1 MNPGELKGGCFQW
14 QRQFRLFLLNAFSV
28 WTHKFQCSHKVVSE
42 NVNGVSKCSAVEWTG
57 WAVSRASVQW
67 SDQSS
72 CLLTRPTP
80 ISRVQDKN
88 NWTDLTP
95 YCIFL
100 SKIRLKPDPN
110 QTQTRLKPDSNQTQ
124 TRTKPD
130 LNQTKTRPKPNQ
142 NQTKT
147 RPKSDLNQT

>member
-1 MNPGELKGGCFQW
+1 METFLPSPRSFINLFIFYDKTKIRDQNSNENSDF
-14 QRQFRLFLLNAFSV
+14 FLLP
-28 WTHKFQCSHKVVSE
+28 
-42 NVNGVSKCSAVEWTG
+42 SKQGQDT
-57 WAVSRASVQW
+57 R
-67 SDQSS
+67 QSS
-72 CLLTRPTP
+72 RGWLGRSDNVKTTRNSTRPTP

-95 YCIFL
+95 FCIFL
-100 SKIRLKPDPN
+100 SKIRLKRNPN

-124 TRTKPD
+124 TKIKPD
-130 LNQTKTRPKPNQ
+130 QNQTKTRPKPDQ